1 MRNEE
6 LLNNLDTLKG
16 IIHKMSTLP
25 EDYDAVQLADVY
37 ANKADELIISMKEQ
51 FTRKVTPVVKQQAT
65 VQVETSEEICKI
77 IRTHLYAAIVSGQ
90 PVLHL
95 GETIHQWIKDEAVIS
110 YLAASKD
117 KNTVWLRSVLTC
129 GRPIA
134 PVFSEYS
141 DVIAAIIPELKP
153 CIGFEHRSIY
163 HKHNVYEHI
172 LAVVDGCKTNDFCV
186 KMAALLHDIGKPHV
200 CTTDETGHRHFH
212 GHAAESVRLAKSVFS
227 RLDVTKEEAKLILDL
242 IEHHDMQLASTTNAV
257 SRVKREHGADFIRK
271 WAVLRQAD
279 RDDHVYPKG
288 KNTQFYTDIDGILTT
303 LDAIENDDK
312 SFKITD
318 LAINGNV
325 LIQELGFKKGPI
337 IGDILYKLFEEVKA
351 DKIKNAK
358 RELLDES
365 LCIFM
370 KLPKE
375 TIDEQRQ
382 PDAVEVID
390 IDR

>member
-1 MRNEE
+1 MQNEY
-6 LLNNLDTLKG
+6 LLTKLDTLQD
-16 IIHKMSTLP
+16 IIHKMSSLP
-25 EDYDAVQLADVY
+25 EDYDALHRAESYSEDAEDLLFSCRKYLLAVDACNRIRGYLLISVITEKAVSFNSHEDIGRLMVHPEVREQLS
-37 ANKADELIISMKEQ
+37 LS
-51 FTRKVTPVVKQQAT
+51 T
-65 VQVETSEEICKI
+65 EE
-77 IRTHLYAAIVSGQ
+77 
-90 PVLHL
+90 
-95 GETIHQWIKDEAVIS
+95 
-110 YLAASKD
+110 
-117 KNTVWLRSVLTC
+117 NTVWLRSVLTC

-212 GHAAESVRLAKSVFS
+212 GHAAESVRLAKSVLS

-351 DKIKNAK
+351 GKIKNAK

>member
-1 MRNEE
+1 MQNEE
-6 LLNNLDTLKG
+6 LLDNLDTLKG

-25 EDYDAVQLADVY
+25 EDYDAVQLADEYENAESLILSCRKYLLAVDGCNRIRGY
-37 ANKADELIISMKEQ
+37 LLTSVITEKAVSFNSHEDIGRLMVHPEVREQ
-51 FTRKVTPVVKQQAT
+51 LSLST
-65 VQVETSEEICKI
+65 
-77 IRTHLYAAIVSGQ
+77 
-90 PVLHL
+90 
-95 GETIHQWIKDEAVIS
+95 GENA
-110 YLAASKD
+110 
-117 KNTVWLRSVLTC
+117 VWLRQILTC
-129 GRPIA
+129 GKPIA
-134 PVFSEYS
+134 PVFKEYS

-153 CIGFEHRSIY
+153 TIGFEHKSIY

-172 LAVVDGCKTNDFCV
+172 LAVVDGCDTNDFCV

-212 GHAAESVRLAKSVFS
+212 GHAAESVRLAKSVLS

-279 RDDHVYPKG
+279 RDDHIYPKG

-351 DKIKNAK
+351 GKIKNAK